1 MQIWRRHTLGIQARL
16 TLLALVTALPLVVL
30 ASFAILR
37 TVDDQRAQLQ
47 RDVRERVENL
57 LSDVDRQ
64 ISAIQAELRVL
75 AVSPSLRADDF
86 LAFDRQMRE
95 ALKIQGTSIVLL
107 DTSLTWPIRPM
118 VWQFSPG
125 K

>member
-1 MQIWRRHTLGIQARL
+1 
-16 TLLALVTALPLVVL
+16 
-30 ASFAILR
+30 
-37 TVDDQRAQLQ
+37 
-47 RDVRERVENL
+47 VENL